1 MYFITHK
8 NLFLTIAAGIVF
20 GSIAIILGLG
30 LHPSID
36 FTGGSLTEVSYT
48 TAPQKTELTTKLDT
62 QGLGNYSLRETTE
75 DNGQPGYILRSR
87 TLTENEHVAVD
98 AALTSI
104 GQGGAIT
111 QFTTIGPVIGKE
123 LTQKAFWAI
132 GLVSLTVIIYVA
144 FAFSRV
150 SYPVGSWVYGAITI
164 LVLMH
169 DVLVPTA
176 TMAILGKLMGA
187 QVDTLFV
194 TALLAVLGYSVSDTI
209 VVFDRI
215 RENLKLNRTEKKV
228 KINEPGGVAHE
239 EIKYTLTKPFG
250 KIVGQSIT
258 DTLLR
263 SINTSFTTLL
273 ALLAVYFIGAQVTQ
287 VFALVLIAGVIAGAY
302 SSICIAS
309 PLLVLIAERQGFDG
323 MRTNEK

>member
-8 NLFLTIAAGIVF
+8 NLFLGLAAAIVL
-20 GSIAIILGLG
+20 GSIAVILGLG
-30 LHPSID
+30 LHASID
-36 FTGGSLTEVSYT
+36 FTGGSLTEVAYT
-48 TAPQKTELTTKLDT
+48 TAPAKTDLSAQLDQ
-62 QGLGNYSLRETTE
+62 QGLGDYSLRQTVE
-75 DNGQPGYILRSR
+75 DSGKPGYILRSR
-87 TLTENEHVAVD
+87 TLTEAEHVQINSI
-98 AALTSI
+98 LTSA
-104 GQGGAIT
+104 GQGGTIT

-123 LTQKAFWAI
+123 LQQKAFWAI
-132 GLVSLTVIIYVA
+132 GLVSLTVIVYVA

-164 LVLMH
+164 LVLIH

-176 TMAILGKLMGA
+176 TMALLGHFLGA

-228 KINEPGGVAHE
+228 RINEPGGMARE
-239 EIKYTLTKPFG
+239 EVRYTLTKPFG
-250 KIVGQSIT
+250 EIVGQSIT

-287 VFALVLIAGVIAGAY
+287 IFALVLIAGVIAGAY

-309 PLLVLIAERQGFDG
+309 PLLVFIAERQGIDG
-323 MRTNEK
+323 TTQQK